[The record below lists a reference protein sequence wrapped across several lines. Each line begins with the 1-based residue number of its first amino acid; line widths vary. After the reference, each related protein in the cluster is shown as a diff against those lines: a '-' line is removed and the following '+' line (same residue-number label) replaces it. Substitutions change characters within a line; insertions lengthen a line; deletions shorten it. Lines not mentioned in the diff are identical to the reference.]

1 MADELKFEVKG
12 RVAWLTM
19 NRPEVHNALSYALNQ
34 ALADAWEEVRNNDDI
49 WIAVL
54 TGAGR
59 SFCSGMDLK
68 ERAAVDARGEDWSKK
83 HTVGSGMPEGVW
95 KPVIAAIRGYCLA
108 GGWQLAQL
116 SDFRFVSEEATLGIR
131 EVKRG
136 LMPAWTVD
144 LPRIIGLGNALE
156 VVLTGEYITPQRALE
171 MGFATRVVP
180 DDKLLEEVEAFTQIL
195 LENAPALRARA
206 QGSALPRRHADPP
219 RGPPDRPPHPRPDPA
234 QRGHQGGPARLR
246 GEAPA
251 GLAGGAS
258 ASSLPAP
265 SPLAGEGGGEG
276 ERGPS
281 RWKG

>member
-19 NRPEVHNALSYALNQ
+19 NRPEVHNALNYALNQ
-34 ALADAWEEVRNNDDI
+34 ALADAWEEIRNNDDI

-68 ERAAVDARGEDWSKK
+68 ERAEVDARGEDWSKK

-180 DDKLLEEVEAFTQIL
+180 DDKLIEEVEAFTQIL
-195 LENAPALRARA
+195 LENAPLSVRGLKEVLYRGATLTRHEGLQIARHILAPIQHSEDIKEGPRAFAEKRQPVW
-206 QGSALPRRHADPP
+206 QGR
-219 RGPPDRPPHPRPDPA
+219 
-234 QRGHQGGPARLR
+234 
-246 GEAPA
+246 
-251 GLAGGAS
+251 
-258 ASSLPAP
+258 
-265 SPLAGEGGGEG
+265 
-276 ERGPS
+276 
-281 RWKG
+281 